1 MAVNLVVERNV
12 LVPMRDGVALA
23 ADVVRPAASH
33 QVPAI
38 INFGP
43 YHKDGRGG
51 LLGVDTVHRHFAGLG
66 FAAITADLR
75 GLGNSGGHSPGPFA
89 PGEAID
95 GHDLVEWI
103 ARQPWCDGNVG
114 MWGVSYPGVTAL
126 STAATR
132 PPHLKAIVPIHA
144 TSDLYRGVV
153 SLGGTASGFWMRA
166 DWGPRMAAYNLM
178 PPLLHDDQ
186 RRWQDIWAEHLAGNT
201 PWLQAFTEHPEFD
214 EFWRSRVADMA
225 NITCPTFNI
234 CGWRD
239 LYADCTPRDHQQ
251 IKAPKKLMMG
261 AWKHEFPDTGKEAP
275 AAGMREM
282 ERWFERW
289 LKGVR
294 NGIEDEAPLAL
305 FVQGRRGLWR
315 SESNWPPE
323 RQTPLELFLRPDGA
337 LVERAANAGASAS
350 SHYTCD
356 PTVGIHSL
364 LWDPWTTSLDPTHL
378 RDHSADDARSL
389 CFTGVAL
396 TEPMELIGTPQA
408 CVELAAS
415 VLPLNLVVKLS
426 AVDANGQSTL
436 ITTGWANL
444 GNMVSAGQR
453 SLVSVALR
461 ATAYRLEAGQRLRV
475 ALSCADFPRL
485 WPTPL
490 PAKLQLFHGQ
500 SSILL
505 PVCPI
510 LAGEPQ
516 SPAWGTLQP
525 ELLHSDND
533 LGGSQ
538 GWEISRDLMGDG
550 ARLSATKTER
560 VHVDASTELA
570 IDHAYSASVAASR
583 PDQAQMSSTTTVRIV
598 QSTGVTQLVARTAST
613 ADQTSVDVDIQV
625 DGRPYWQRAWQFS
638 GAAKPPGP

>member
-1 MAVNLVVERNV
+1 MAVNLVVERNL
-12 LVPMRDGVALA
+12 LVPMRDGVSLA
-23 ADVVRPAASH
+23 ADVVRPATEQ
-33 QVPAI
+33 QVPVI

-89 PGEAID
+89 PGEALD
-95 GHDLVEWI
+95 GHDLVEWT

-126 STAATR
+126 STAATQ

-186 RRWQDIWAEHLAGNT
+186 RRWQDVWAEHLAGNT
-201 PWLQAFTEHPEFD
+201 PWLEAFTAHPEFD
-214 EFWRSRVADMA
+214 EYWRSRVADMA

-239 LYADCTPRDHQQ
+239 LYADCTPRDHQM
-251 IKAPKKLMMG
+251 ITAPKKLMMG

-294 NGIEDEAPLAL
+294 NGIEDEAPLSL

-315 SESNWPPE
+315 SESNWPPKW
-323 RQTPLELFLRPDGA
+323 QKPLELFLAAGGA
-337 LVERAANAGASAS
+337 LAEQAANATVGCSE
-350 SHYTCD
+350 HYTYD

-364 LWDPWTTSLDPTHL
+364 LWDPWTTSLDPNHP
-378 RDHSADDARSL
+378 RDHSADDARSM
-389 CFTGVAL
+389 CFTGPAL
-396 TEPMELIGTPQA
+396 NEPMELIGVAQA
-408 CVELAAS
+408 SVELAAS

-426 AVDANGQSTL
+426 AVDTNGQSTL
-436 ITTGWANL
+436 ITSGWADL
-444 GNMVSAGQR
+444 GKLVSAGQR
-453 SLVSVALR
+453 GLVSVALR

-475 ALSCADFPRL
+475 ALSCADFPRI

-490 PAKLQLFHGQ
+490 PGSLQVFQGQ
-500 SSILL
+500 SRIRL
-505 PVCPI
+505 PLCPVPPDS
-510 LAGEPQ
+510 AP
-516 SPAWGTLQP
+516 SPAWGTLSP
-525 ELLHSDND
+525 DLLRSEND

-538 GWEISRDLMGDG
+538 GWEISRDLMADEV
-550 ARLSATKTER
+550 RLSATKTER
-560 VHVDASTELA
+560 VRVDAHTDLA
-570 IDHAYSASVAASR
+570 IDHAYSASVAKAH
-583 PDQAQMSSTTTVRIV
+583 PDRAQMSSTTTVRV
-598 QSTGVTQLVARTAST
+598 GQTTGVTQLMTRTVSAAQST
-613 ADQTSVDVDIQV
+613 TVEVEIQV
-625 DGRPYWQRAWQFS
+625 DGQPHWQRQWHFS
-638 GAAKPPGP
+638 GVATSVDR

>member
-1 MAVNLVVERNV
+1 MTDKLVVERNV
-12 LVPMRDGVALA
+12 LVPMRDGVLLA
-23 ADVVRPAASH
+23 ADVVRPATE
-33 QVPAI
+33 QRLPAI

-66 FAAITADLR
+66 FATITADLR

-89 PGEAID
+89 PGEALD
-95 GHDLVEWI
+95 GHDLVEW
-103 ARQPWCDGNVG
+103 AAQQNWCDGNVG

-178 PPLLHDDQ
+178 PPLLHDGQ
-186 RRWQDIWAEHLAGNT
+186 RRWQDVWAEHLTGNT
-201 PWLQAFTEHPEFD
+201 PWLEAFTAHPGFD
-214 EFWRSRVADMA
+214 DFWCSRVADMA
-225 NITCPTFNI
+225 NIVCPTFNI

-239 LYADCTPRDHQQ
+239 LYSDCTPRDHQQ
-251 IKAPKKLMMG
+251 INAPKKLMIG

-275 AAGMREM
+275 AAGLREM

-289 LKGVR
+289 LKGTP
-294 NGIEDEAPLAL
+294 NGIEHEAPMAM

-315 SESNWPPE
+315 SEQDWPPK
-323 RQTPLELFLRPDGA
+323 RQNALELFMHSDGA
-337 LVERAANAGASAS
+337 LAKQPGDASAS
-350 SHYTCD
+350 SHHTYD

-364 LWDPWTTSLDPTHL
+364 LWDPWTTSLDPTHV

-389 CFTGVAL
+389 CFTGSVL
-396 TEPMELIGTPQA
+396 TEPMELIGTVQA
-408 CVELAAS
+408 RIDLAAS

-426 AVDANGQSTL
+426 AVDSNGQSTL
-436 ITTGWANL
+436 ITTGWADL
-444 GNMVSAGQR
+444 SSQTSAGLR
-453 SLVSVALR
+453 SGVHVELR

-475 ALSCADFPRL
+475 ALSCADFPRI

-490 PAKLQLFHGQ
+490 PGSLQIFHGQ
-500 SSILL
+500 SRIRL
-505 PVCPI
+505 PVCPVPP
-510 LAGEPQ
+510 ATAP
-516 SPAWGTLQP
+516 SPAWGALRP

-533 LGGSQ
+533 LGGAQ

-550 ARLSATKTER
+550 VCLSASKTER
-560 VHVDASTELA
+560 VRVDAHTELT
-570 IDHAYSASVAASR
+570 IDHAYRASVAAAQ
-583 PDQAQMSSTTTVRIV
+583 PDKAQMQSTTTIRVI
-598 QSTGVTQLVARTAST
+598 QATGITELVTGTVST
-613 ADQTSVDVDIQV
+613 AQQTTVNVDIQV
-625 DGRPYWQRAWQFS
+625 NGQPYWQRHWQFP
-638 GAAKPPGP
+638 GAAKPSGR